1 MTFADFYD
9 ALDAELDA
17 LIAENPQDIRLHK
30 GDESTR
36 KSFAFLI
43 WFIKFYGKRPI
54 YNLNITEGDDDTS
67 CDIIFS
73 SPDNVGK
80 KIFYVVQAKWKSKK
94 NCTEKLDSTAF
105 KATLDDFKLVYS
117 GQKQFSSKNENFNRQ
132 YENLK
137 QHLAENQYVKFVY
150 LTLCQTNPSVSE
162 NIELFKKQYADIEI
176 IDIERLRRDFIEAR
190 YKQIKPQNPLEYD
203 YNPEVETITLPI
215 EQLDIEKN
223 FLRVDA
229 PYISYTFLIRPKTVY
244 ELFEKYGFKL
254 FFSNI
259 RNPLIASEYNRQI
272 EQTMLDAPDFFWYY
286 NNGITAI
293 TRDLPRRINATAQQI
308 EITGFQI
315 INGAQTVYSVYKAY
329 RDAKNGKRDTINK
342 ALLQLRIV
350 QSINKEF
357 DLDITRYTNQQ
368 NPTEPRDF
376 WANDPVQVRLQ
387 NESFGTNYWYSI
399 RRGEFR
405 EVPKH
410 VKVVSSEEFMKVYFE
425 FLDDSWNNNI
435 SALWVSQKD
444 YLDELGFLQGEYEKH
459 FNEHTKFE
467 DLLVAYRLNEAIAS
481 LFNFIGHT
489 DSPSDFSLED
499 IELHTQHL
507 LSDMRIVL
515 SMVFGKNLNKR
526 VFDKLNKTNNF
537 INDTITFIIQTRE
550 NYLIKNPE
558 AKAFYPIH
566 DIEAIVKNMNILV
579 TEEQIEK
586 SDWTTYFRI

>member
-1 MTFADFYD
+1 MTFFDFYD
-9 ALDAELDA
+9 ALDAELEA
-17 LIAENPQDIRLHK
+17 VIADNPQDIRLHK

-43 WFIKFYGKRPI
+43 WFLKLYGKRPI

-73 SPDNVGK
+73 SPDSVGK
-80 KIFYVVQAKWKSKK
+80 KIFYVIQAKWKSRK

-132 YENLK
+132 YEALK

-150 LTLCQTNPSVSE
+150 VTLCQTNPSVSE

-176 IDIERLRRDFIEAR
+176 IDIDRLRRDFIEVR
-190 YKQIKPQNPLEYD
+190 YKQIQPQNPLEYD

-215 EQLDIEKN
+215 EQLDIDKN

-229 PYISYTFLIRPKTVY
+229 PFQSYTFLIRPQTIY

-308 EITGFQI
+308 DITGFQI

-329 RDAKNGKRDTINK
+329 KNAKNGERNKINN
-342 ALLQLRIV
+342 ALLQLRLV
-350 QSINKEF
+350 QSVNKEF

-410 VKVVSSEEFMKVYFE
+410 VTVVSNESFIRCFLEFTDEMFYFN
-425 FLDDSWNNNI
+425 DI
-435 SALWVSQKD
+435 WVSKDKIVQKND
-444 YLDELGFLQGEYEKH
+444 RISFYGTYENL
-459 FNEHTKFE
+459 FNHNIKFE
-467 DLLVAYRLNEAIAS
+467 DLLVAYRIKEYINDFLNLIDLKHQSIAT
-481 LFNFIGHT
+481 NNAT
-489 DSPSDFSLED
+489 DYILND
-499 IELHTQHL
+499 INII
-507 LSDMRIVL
+507 LSDIFKNNKNQRILSKIERDSSFFNKAIVL
-515 SMVFGKNLNKR
+515 
-526 VFDKLNKTNNF
+526 
-537 INDTITFIIQTRE
+537 IIQTRVNE
-550 NYLIKNPE
+550 MNDEYAYHTLTFKQMMKKDITE
-558 AKAFYPIH
+558 E
-566 DIEAIVKNMNILV
+566 DIEKI
-579 TEEQIEK
+579 
-586 SDWTTYFRI
+586 DWKAYFDIK